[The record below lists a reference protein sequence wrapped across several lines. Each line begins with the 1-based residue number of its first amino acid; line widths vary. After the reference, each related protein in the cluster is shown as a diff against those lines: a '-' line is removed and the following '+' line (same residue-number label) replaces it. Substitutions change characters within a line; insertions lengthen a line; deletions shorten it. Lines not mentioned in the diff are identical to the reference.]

1 MGSSTPQTRTLR
13 RALERV
19 GSADTLAQLLDCDT
33 RALAAWL
40 SGTERTPSD
49 VYLRA
54 LDIVAGRSAGGTAA
68 S

>member
-13 RALERV
+13 RALERG

-33 RALAAWL
+33 AALDAWL
-40 SGTERTPSD
+40 SGAERTPSD

-54 LDIVAGRSAGGTAA
+54 LDIVAGRPPDGTAPR
-68 S
+68 